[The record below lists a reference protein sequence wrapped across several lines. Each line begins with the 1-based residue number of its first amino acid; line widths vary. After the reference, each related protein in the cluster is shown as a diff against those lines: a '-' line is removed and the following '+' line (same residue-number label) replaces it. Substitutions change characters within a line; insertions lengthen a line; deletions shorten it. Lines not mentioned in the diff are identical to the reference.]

1 MKFIFTVITAL
12 FSLNVMASEFK
23 VQNVMCSSFD
33 YYRSQ
38 IKCLVI
44 VNDSFNQAGILLDQ
58 KYVKSKVIDEK
69 KLIGTNVSVNL
80 NDLLMLT
87 YEEEE
92 NVRNF
97 INYQTAS
104 YYSASA
110 KEFKFL
116 DF

>member
-1 MKFIFTVITAL
+1 MKIIFMMMTAL
-12 FSLNVMASEFK
+12 ISLNVMATEFK
-23 VQNVMCSSFD
+23 VHDVMCGPFD

-38 IKCLVI
+38 TKCLVI
-44 VNDSFNQAGILLDQ
+44 IGDSFNQAGVLLDQ
-58 KYVKSKVIDEK
+58 KYVNSKVTDEK

-104 YYSASA
+104 YYSLTPKNLS
-110 KEFKFL
+110 F
-116 DF
+116 